1 MTQPITPCLWFDN
14 QAEEAAHFYASIFPN
29 SKVGKIARYPEG
41 SPGPAGG
48 VMTVEFTLNGQDF
61 TGLNGGPYFK
71 FNEAVSFQVPC
82 KDQAEID
89 HYWEKL
95 LAGGGKESQC
105 GWLSDKYGL
114 SWQIF
119 PTRLIELTTSPDK
132 EKAQRAMQAMLKMV
146 KIDLAAIEAAA
157 EG

>member
-1 MTQPITPCLWFDN
+1 VTQPITPCLWFDN